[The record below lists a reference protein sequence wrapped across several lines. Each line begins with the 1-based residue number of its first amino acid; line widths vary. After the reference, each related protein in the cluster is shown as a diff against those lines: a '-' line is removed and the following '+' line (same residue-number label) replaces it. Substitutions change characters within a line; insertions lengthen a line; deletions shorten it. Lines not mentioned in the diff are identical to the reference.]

1 MNCAFDKEKL
11 SAYYDGELAV
21 GEKGEV
27 ERHIASC
34 SECLRDLGEL
44 KSAALLIKE
53 LPRLRAPKSIAEGVT
68 REIQAAGKVHSL
80 AKFRRILL
88 WSASAAAGLF
98 IVVNAMYLTSQR
110 SAPPMASAPMPAV
123 RALAKTDPQAAPD
136 AKPAEQNRFAAETK
150 QEAEAGLAQGNA
162 ARRQDELRKNAVE
175 AEEKR
180 GAAKPL
186 EEAKKFDAPKD
197 RLEGAPPAP
206 PKPTA
211 VLKPESPT
219 ATPPAPSAPP
229 VVMTPTPAAKSAGPQ
244 PLADAAKPATAPV
257 VEKAAKEVELDRASD
272 QKAKVASAAA
282 PGGGSADLPP
292 VQFNVVTTQLA
303 KARPRIEES
312 LKKMNLQMPPP
323 ASQPMKA
330 PRNREAENTIVLDL
344 TDAQLLKL
352 RDELEKPGDARMVTA
367 TPVEPVLPGFRA
379 GGIYGKKDASGGKAP
394 AAAPVP
400 APTPSPKDK
409 DGKEEDPAA
418 LKGVEAPP
426 APRRKV
432 TLHLVE
438 ATKLPPAEGDA
449 VPPQKN

>member
-11 SAYYDGELAV
+11 SAYYDGELAA

-53 LPRLRAPKSIAEGVT
+53 LPRLRAPKSIAEGVS
-68 REIQAAGKVHSL
+68 RDIQAAGKVHSL

-88 WSASAAAGLF
+88 WTSAAAAGLF
-98 IVVNAMYLTSQR
+98 VAVNAMYLTTQR
-110 SAPPMASAPMPAV
+110 SAPSLASAPSPVA
-123 RALAKTDPQAAPD
+123 RALSNAASEAPAD
-136 AKPAEQNRFAAETK
+136 AKPAEQNRNASDKEL
-150 QEAEAGLAQGNA
+150 EGGLGQGRVS
-162 ARRQDELRKNAVE
+162 RRQDELRKTTGDSV
-175 AEEKR
+175 EKR
-180 GAAKPL
+180 GAAAPV
-186 EEAKKFDAPKD
+186 EEAKKLDAVKERSEPAAPETPKPVAAMKAAPSTAAPT
-197 RLEGAPPAP
+197 APPAP
-206 PKPTA
+206 PA
-211 VLKPESPT
+211 
-219 ATPPAPSAPP
+219 AP
-229 VVMTPTPAAKSAGPQ
+229 MPAAKSAAPQ
-244 PLADAAKPATAPV
+244 PPAEAPKPAAAPV
-257 VEKAAKEVELDRASD
+257 VEKAAREVELDRASD
-272 QKAKVASAAA
+272 LKSKVASAGA

-323 ASQPMKA
+323 ASQPAKA

-367 TPVEPVLPGFRA
+367 TTVEPVLPGFRV
-379 GGIYGKKDASGGKAP
+379 GGLYGGKKEASGGKAP
-394 AAAPVP
+394 AP
-400 APTPSPKDK
+400 APAPAAKDK

-418 LKGVEAPP
+418 QKAVEAPP
-426 APRRKV
+426 APRRRV

-438 ATKLPPAEGDA
+438 ANKLPPAEGDA